1 VKPVFFRHEL
11 RLAADSLLLLSNAEV
26 SDLIWM
32 SSAPALSNPSTL
44 AIPAVTVELLLS
56 MAFSS
61 SREPRDI
68 HRIASKATADARM
81 RAGSGKCFFG
91 GTS

>member
-44 AIPAVTVELLLS
+44 AIPAVTAELLLS

-68 HRIASKATADARM
+68 HRIASKAIADARM
-81 RAGSGKCFFG
+81 RA
-91 GTS
+91 